1 MLRLTPICN
10 VLRISDVNDDQSLV
24 LDSSCSQTATDIAG
38 RGGGGTCTF
47 ITCIDGYIDVRK
59 YNDFLLICLDCRQT
73 EKWSRFIH
81 RWMYDVCL
89 EKN

>member
-38 RGGGGTCTF
+38 RGGGHLHF
-47 ITCIDGYIDVRK
+47 H
-59 YNDFLLICLDCRQT
+59 N
-73 EKWSRFIH
+73 IH
-81 RWMYDVCL
+81 RWIHRCTQI
-89 EKN
+89 

>member
-38 RGGGGTCTF
+38 RGGGA
-47 ITCIDGYIDVRK
+47 
-59 YNDFLLICLDCRQT
+59 LAL
-73 EKWSRFIH
+73 S
-81 RWMYDVCL
+81 
-89 EKN
+89 